1 MDNWETWVEMASV
14 MMNFF
19 LALMVKYSIKVN

>member
-1 MDNWETWVEMASV
+1 MDHWEMWEEMASI

-19 LALMVKYSIKVN
+19 LASMVKYSIKVN